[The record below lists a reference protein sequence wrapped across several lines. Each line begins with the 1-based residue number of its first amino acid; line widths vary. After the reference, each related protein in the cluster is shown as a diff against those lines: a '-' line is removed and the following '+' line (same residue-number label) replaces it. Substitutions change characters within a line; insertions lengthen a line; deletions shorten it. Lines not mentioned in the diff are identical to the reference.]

1 MDKYIVGVDLGGTRI
16 RACLADERGTIL
28 ARANRLTLAEEGL
41 DAVLRRIVEAVR
53 EAIGKHKASEITGL
67 GITAPGP
74 LDPKT
79 GVIFTPP
86 NLPGWHNVPLKAIL
100 EKELGL
106 PVYAGNDAN
115 LAALGERHFG
125 AGQGVDDLIYITV
138 STGIGGGV
146 IAGGKLLVGAAG
158 AAAEV
163 GHHTIDI
170 HGPRCNCGNV
180 GCLEVLAAGP
190 AIARQAIAAI
200 QRGEETLMATLAQQA
215 GDVVTAAHVTRA
227 AHAGD
232 AVAGRIMRQVG
243 EYIGVGV
250 VNLLHLFNPRL
261 VIIGGGVAMGAGEL
275 LFGPIREMVQERA
288 MEIYRPTRIVPADLG
303 DDVGLLGA
311 VALVLT
317 ERAVQG

>member
-146 IAGGKLLVGAAG
+146 IACGKLLVGAAG

-180 GCLEVLAAGP
+180 CCLEVLAAGP

>member
-1 MDKYIVGVDLGGTRI
+1 MNKYIVGVDLGGTRI

-28 ARANRLTLAEEGL
+28 ARANRLTLAEEGR
-41 DAVLRRIVEAVR
+41 DAVLRRIEEAVR
-53 EAIGKHKASEITGL
+53 EVIGEHKASDLAGV

-100 EKELGL
+100 EEALGL
-106 PVYAGNDAN
+106 PIYAGNDAN

-138 STGIGGGV
+138 STGIGGGI
-146 IAGGKLLVGAAG
+146 IADGKLLVGVNGAAG
-158 AAAEV
+158 EV

-190 AIARQAIAAI
+190 AIAGYAIAAI
-200 QRGEETLMATLAQQA
+200 QRGEETLIAALARES

-232 AVAGRIMRQVG
+232 AVARRIMRQVG

-275 LFGPIREMVQERA
+275 LFGPIREMVQARA

-311 VALVLT
+311 VALVIT
-317 ERAVQG
+317 ESVAQG

>member
-1 MDKYIVGVDLGGTRI
+1 MNKHIVGVDLGGTRI

-28 ARANRLTLAEEGL
+28 ARANRLTLAEEGQE
-41 DAVLRRIVEAVR
+41 AVLHRIVEAVR
-53 EAIGKHKASEITGL
+53 EAIGEHKASDLAGV
-67 GITAPGP
+67 GIGAPGP

-100 EKELGL
+100 EEALGL

-138 STGIGGGV
+138 STGIGGG
-146 IAGGKLLVGAAG
+146 IITDGKLLVGADG
-158 AAAEV
+158 AAGEV
-163 GHHTIDI
+163 GHQTIDMN
-170 HGPRCNCGNV
+170 GPRCNCGNI

-190 AIARQAIAAI
+190 AIARSAIAAI
-200 QRGEETLMATLAQQA
+200 QRGEETLIAALARET
-215 GDVVTAAHVTRA
+215 GDIVTAAHVTRA
-227 AHAGD
+227 AHSGD
-232 AVAGRIMRQVG
+232 AVARRIIRQAG
-243 EYIGVGV
+243 EYIGVEV

-275 LFGPIREMVQERA
+275 LFGPIREMVQARA
-288 MEIYRPTRIVPADLG
+288 MEIYRQTRIVPADLG

-311 VALVLT
+311 VALVIT
-317 ERAVQG
+317 ESAA

>member
-1 MDKYIVGVDLGGTRI
+1 MNKYIVGVDLGGTRI

-28 ARANRLTLAEEGL
+28 ARANRLTLAQEGQ

-53 EAIGKHKASEITGL
+53 EAIGEHKASDLAGV
-67 GITAPGP
+67 GIGAPGP

-86 NLPGWHNVPLKAIL
+86 NLPGWHNVPLKALL
-100 EKELGL
+100 EEALGL

-115 LAALGERHFG
+115 LAALGEHRFG

-146 IAGGKLLVGAAG
+146 IAAGKLLVGADG
-158 AAAEV
+158 AAGEV
-163 GHHTIDI
+163 GHHTIDL

-190 AIARQAIAAI
+190 AIAGYAIAAI
-200 QRGEETLMATLAQQA
+200 QSGEETLMATLAREA

-232 AVAGRIMRQVG
+232 VVARRIMRQVG

-288 MEIYRPTRIVPADLG
+288 MEIYRPTRIVPAGLG

-317 ERAVQG
+317 ERAAQG

>member
-28 ARANRLTLAEEGL
+28 VRANRLTLAEEGQ

-53 EAIGKHKASEITGL
+53 EAIGKHKASDLAGV
-67 GITAPGP
+67 GIGAPGP

-100 EKELGL
+100 EKALGL

-125 AGQGVDDLIYITV
+125 AGQGVDDLVYITV

-146 IAGGKLLVGAAG
+146 IADGKLLVGADG
-158 AAAEV
+158 AAGEV
-163 GHHTIDI
+163 GHHTIDV

-180 GCLEVLAAGP
+180 GCLEVMAAGP
-190 AIARQAIAAI
+190 AIAGYAIAAI
-200 QRGEETLMATLAQQA
+200 QRGEETLIAALARET
-215 GDVVTAAHVTRA
+215 GDVVTAAHVTQA

-232 AVAGRIMRQVG
+232 AVARRIMRQVG

-275 LFGPIREMVQERA
+275 LFGPIREVVQERA

-311 VALVLT
+311 VALVIT
-317 ERAVQG
+317 ESVAQG